1 MAEELTVRGGS
12 GGTVAHLDEML
23 AVAKVLEGCGDDVQQ
38 LARAVTALTVSPDL
52 LITAPLSPVTFALVQ
67 RPLLASVI
75 APDGFYATAVRV
87 ELTALLL
94 RACVELY
101 RTTDE
106 AAARCLD
113 AVRQS
118 LAQAV
123 GRTVVAFALPVGAAV
138 TATATGAVAADLA
151 YRSGQQADLLL
162 AELVTEARQG
172 CLVLSNLDERIA
184 AASARAVAAT
194 ASDVASTGQLVGVTA
209 LDVLA
214 AHPGAVEHMV
224 AVSPGLLTGLLSP
237 VTAGPVPAAGLG
249 GGTGAAWSSLTGAPW
264 PPRDVAGAV
273 SLLAGLGAISPVL
286 RDGDVV
292 VRPARS
298 APPAPAT
305 PPRGVADLV
314 SRVAAQSPARGAD
327 GSRPEP
333 GQVRL
338 ERITGGGG
346 TVSWVVV
353 IPGTQS
359 WHPIPADGT
368 PMDLTTNV
376 HALAGAETAA
386 MRTVIEAM
394 RDVGVGED
402 EPVLLAGNSQGGM
415 TAAGLAADAGFR
427 AEFEVTHVVTIGSP
441 VATADVPDGVQV
453 LSLEHEQDLVPS
465 LDGAPNPDRPSW
477 VTVTADVRDHPVAG
491 PLLDTDPLISH
502 DTLVY
507 LRTGAQVDSSTD
519 PSVVAWTAGAKL
531 FLARPGAGVE
541 VFDRV
546 GRRVP

>member
-1 MAEELTVRGGS
+1 MADGLAVRGGVS
-12 GGTVAHLDEML
+12 GTVAQLDEML
-23 AVAKVLEGCGDDVQQ
+23 AIATVLDGCGDDVQA
-38 LARAVTALTVSPDL
+38 LARAVTVLSVSPDL
-52 LITAPLSPVTFALVQ
+52 LTTAPQSPATFALVQ
-67 RPLLASVI
+67 RYLLASVV
-75 APDGFYATAVRV
+75 ASDGLYATAVRI
-87 ELTALLL
+87 ELTAVLL

-101 RTTDE
+101 RSADE

-123 GRTVVAFALPVGAAV
+123 GRTAAVLAVPVGAAV
-138 TATATGAVAADLA
+138 VATATGAVAADLA

-162 AELVTEARQG
+162 AELVTEAREG
-172 CLVLSNLDERIA
+172 TWDLSDLDERIT

-194 ASDVASTGQLVGVTA
+194 ASDVTSTGQLVGVA
-209 LDVLA
+209 AVDLLA
-214 AHPGAVEHMV
+214 AHPDVAEHMV
-224 AVSPGLLTGLLSP
+224 AASPGLLTGLLSP
-237 VTAGPVPAAGLG
+237 VATGVVPAAGLG
-249 GGTGAAWSSLTGAPW
+249 GGPGAAWSSLTGAPW

-286 RDGDVV
+286 RDGAVV
-292 VRPARS
+292 VRPARQ
-298 APPAPAT
+298 AAPAPAA

-314 SRVAAQSPARGAD
+314 SRVAGQSPARGVP

-338 ERITGGGG
+338 ERITGGDGE
-346 TVSWVVV
+346 VSWVVV

-359 WHPIPADGT
+359 WHPVPVDGT
-368 PMDLTTNV
+368 PMDVTTNI
-376 HALAGAETAA
+376 HGLAGAETAA

-394 RDVGVGED
+394 RDVGVGPD
-402 EPVLLAGNSQGGM
+402 EPVLLVGNSQGGM

-453 LSLEHEQDLVPS
+453 LSLEHEQDLVPR

-477 VTVTADVRDHPVAG
+477 VTVTADVSDHPVAG
-491 PLLDTDPLISH
+491 PLLDTDPLIAH
-502 DTLVY
+502 DTHVY
-507 LRTGAQVDSSTD
+507 QRTGAQVDSSAN
-519 PSVVAWTAGAKL
+519 PSVVAWLAGARL
-531 FLARPGAGVE
+531 FLARPGANIE

-546 GRRVP
+546 GQRVP